1 MKPKFLPGEM
11 PMYFGA
17 PARIFEYARQN
28 RGKPTPAESVLWD
41 AIKNKKLK
49 GYKFRRQHPIG
60 IFIVDFYCHEM
71 ALAIEVDG
79 KYHDENAQQEYDS
92 NRTKLLEE
100 AGIFELR
107 FRNEEILNDLNAV
120 LTKIEHI
127 ISMQNKENE

>member
-11 PMYFGA
+11 PMYYGA
-17 PARIFEYARQN
+17 PARVFEYARQN
-28 RGKPTPAESVLWD
+28 RGKLTPAESVLWE

-49 GYKFRRQHPIG
+49 GCKFRRQHPIG

-71 ALAIEVDG
+71 ALAIEIDG
-79 KYHDENAQQEYDS
+79 KYHEEEIQQEYDN

-107 FRNEEILNDLNAV
+107 FRNEEVLNDLNSV
-120 LTKIEHI
+120 LAKIEQF
-127 ISMQNKENE
+127 ISMENRES